1 MVLNMLVQDQS
12 SNSLIMCQSG
22 TTFIVTDCWYS
33 AVDNIIVVVVVVV
46 VVIVIVIVI
55 IIEIYHVLAMI
66 VHDITDKFLT
76 CR

>member
-1 MVLNMLVQDQS
+1 
-12 SNSLIMCQSG
+12 MCQSG
-22 TTFIVTDCWYS
+22 TTFIVTDCWSS

-46 VVIVIVIVI
+46 VIVIVI